1 MTWDRQ
7 LRGIH
12 VELEEKQMTDDEQIE
27 RNKLAATRGWLTDPP
42 PAPPRWPTPEERAAQ
57 AEAGRRRYAPL
68 ANQRDNWI
76 AFLRRYEGK
85 G

>member
-1 MTWDRQ
+1 M
-7 LRGIH
+7 I
-12 VELEEKQMTDDEQIE
+12 DDEQIE
-27 RNKLAATRGWLTDPP
+27 RNKLAAARGWLADPP
-42 PAPPRWPTPEERAAQ
+42 PAPPRWLTPEERAAQ

-76 AFLRRYEGK
+76 AFLRRYEDK

>member
-1 MTWDRQ
+1 MT
-7 LRGIH
+7 
-12 VELEEKQMTDDEQIE
+12 EERMIDDEQIE
-27 RNKLAATRGWLTDPP
+27 RNKLAAARGWLADPP
-42 PAPPRWPTPEERAAQ
+42 PAPPRWSTPEEKAAR

-68 ANQRDNWI
+68 AKQRDNWI

>member
-1 MTWDRQ
+1 V
-7 LRGIH
+7 I
-12 VELEEKQMTDDEQIE
+12 DDEQIE
-27 RNKLAATRGWLTDPP
+27 RNKLAAERGWLADPP
-42 PAPPRWPTPEERAAQ
+42 PARPRWLTPEEKAAQ

-76 AFLRRYEGK
+76 AFLRRYEDK

>member
-1 MTWDRQ
+1 MTTP
-7 LRGIH
+7 
-12 VELEEKQMTDDEQIE
+12 EKIE
-27 RNKLAATRGWLTDPP
+27 RNKLAAARGWIADPP
-42 PAPPRWPTPEERAAQ
+42 PAPPRWLTPDERAAQ

-76 AFLRRYEGK
+76 AFLRRYKGK

>member
-1 MTWDRQ
+1 MT
-7 LRGIH
+7 
-12 VELEEKQMTDDEQIE
+12 TPEQIE
-27 RNKLAATRGWLTDPP
+27 RNKLAATHGWLADPP
-42 PAPPRWPTPEERAAQ
+42 PAPPHWPTPEEKAAR

-76 AFLRRYEGK
+76 AFLRHYEDK

>member
-1 MTWDRQ
+1 MT
-7 LRGIH
+7 
-12 VELEEKQMTDDEQIE
+12 TPEQIE
-27 RNKLAATRGWLTDPP
+27 RNKLAAARGWLADPP
-42 PAPPRWPTPEERAAQ
+42 PAPPRWLTPDERAAQ
-57 AEAGRRRYAPL
+57 AEAGRRRYATL